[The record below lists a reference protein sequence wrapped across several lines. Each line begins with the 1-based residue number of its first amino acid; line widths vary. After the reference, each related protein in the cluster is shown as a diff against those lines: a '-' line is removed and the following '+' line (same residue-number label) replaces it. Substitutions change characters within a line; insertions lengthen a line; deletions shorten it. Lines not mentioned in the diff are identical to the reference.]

1 MSDEGSY
8 PHFDFN
14 FQKIRGHWTKKL
26 ANHADAAEY
35 LESID
40 VRLES
45 WLKALGPW
53 VDFDFAVQHLQE
65 DLDLCQVESHL
76 SWLASRHRLRLTN
89 EEKKRLSQDHH
100 WRGEREILV
109 EVKLSADGRHDAVWH
124 EDFREIYR
132 KAMER
137 ERKELKRLRETG
149 AMPAVVEDPPP
160 T

>member
-1 MSDEGSY
+1 VSHEGSY

-14 FQKIRGHWTKKL
+14 FQKIREHWTQKL

-40 VRLES
+40 ARLQS

-53 VDFDFAVQHLQE
+53 IDFVFAVQHLQE

-76 SWLASRHRLRLTN
+76 TWLASRHRLRLTN
-89 EEKKRLSQDHH
+89 EEKKRLSRDHH
-100 WRGEREILV
+100 WRDEGEIRV

-124 EDFREIYR
+124 EDFQDFYR

-137 ERKELKRLRETG
+137 EHKELKKRG
-149 AMPAVVEDPPP
+149 ALKKFDNFVE
-160 T
+160 